1 MKVRDYDNADLGIMA
16 LLLIAVG
23 AIATGYVEQGFIGMV
38 VGAIAGISRSN
49 GKPPG
54 GSDIPH

>member
-1 MKVRDYDNADLGIMA
+1 MKVRDYDNSDLGIMA

-23 AIATGYVEQGFIGMV
+23 AIATGYVEQGLIGMV

-49 GKPPG
+49 GKSNS
-54 GSDIPH
+54 SDAPK